1 MMPNVAMG
9 NAVSG
14 THAKSGERG
23 GKNADAADQRF
34 AEALDKG
41 ADKRKPADAR
51 EGEKSAGATWRTAPY
66 ASPMAMPSRAEVD
79 ALDDGTT
86 DALPADAEGLPAAVP
101 TPDDEPSSEV
111 GSDASKKVTGDDP
124 IALIDALTAPPSK
137 PWPAS
142 VPGPATAAKEAP
154 EAAAKQATP
163 SEIIENRPSN
173 PVAATSTP
181 SNPSVF
187 VAAAATTAAPARPA
201 GEQPSVRRADPKS
214 PAQPQ
219 FSAARNAP
227 QPEAEATPRPS
238 STQADL
244 MQLVRPGEA
253 VSARSDARSRSF
265 QAMPDA
271 LSSRVN
277 VVSFNTTPASAPPVA
292 MPLLGATAAGLVS
305 AIEGDGAWRAMARE
319 VAATPQQNGAPPHA
333 ASNSLRIQLNP
344 AELGMVTA
352 RLVTS
357 GTQLTVELQVESTE
371 ARQKLTTDSDSI
383 VKALRAIGY
392 DIEKVTIQ
400 QGPQNN
406 LSNQQQGQGMA
417 AGRDQLH
424 SDQQQGDRNAR
435 GRGNDAAGNGNE
447 GTGHGM
453 GETAAERSGGGIYI

>member
-9 NAVSG
+9 NAASG

-23 GKNADAADQRF
+23 GRNADAADQRF

-41 ADKRKPADAR
+41 AGKRKPADTR
-51 EGEKSAGATWRTAPY
+51 EGEKAAAATWRTAPY
-66 ASPMAMPSRAEVD
+66 GSPIALPPRTEGD
-79 ALDDGTT
+79 ALEDGTT
-86 DALPADAEGLPAAVP
+86 DALLADSEGLSAVVP
-101 TPDDEPSSEV
+101 MPQDEPSSEV
-111 GSDASKKVTGDDP
+111 GFDAPKEVAGDDP

-137 PWPAS
+137 ARPAS
-142 VPGPATAAKEAP
+142 VSGPATGSNEAP
-154 EAAAKQATP
+154 EAAPKNAVA
-163 SEIIENRPSN
+163 SEVSENSPAN
-173 PVAATSTP
+173 PAAAASPP

-187 VAAAATTAAPARPA
+187 AAAAASARPT
-201 GEQPSVRRADPKS
+201 GEQSSARRADPK
-214 PAQPQ
+214 PTTQPQ
-219 FSAARNAP
+219 FPATRNAP
-227 QPEAEATPRPS
+227 HAEAEATLRPS

-244 MQLVRPGEA
+244 LQLVRPGEA
-253 VSARSDARSRSF
+253 VSGRSDARSRFF

-271 LSSRVN
+271 LSARVN
-277 VVSFNTTPASAPPVA
+277 VVSFSTTPASAPPVA

-305 AIEGDGAWRAMARE
+305 AIEGDGAWRTMARE
-319 VAATPQQNGAPPHA
+319 VAATTHQNGAPPHA
-333 ASNSLRIQLNP
+333 ASNTLRIQLNP

-352 RLVTS
+352 RLMTS
-357 GTQLTVELQVESTE
+357 GTQLTVELQVESSE
-371 ARQKLTTDSDSI
+371 ARQRLTADSDSI

-447 GTGHGM
+447 GAGHGM